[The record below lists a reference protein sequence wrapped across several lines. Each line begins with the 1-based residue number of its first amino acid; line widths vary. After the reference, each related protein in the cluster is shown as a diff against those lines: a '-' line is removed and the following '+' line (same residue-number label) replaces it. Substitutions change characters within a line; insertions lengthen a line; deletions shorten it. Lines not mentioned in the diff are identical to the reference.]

1 MDETVAGALEVVES
15 GGFAQ
20 HGAIN
25 AAKVVRFQ
33 HDEHLLAAVA
43 QSEVITADGQSVVW
57 AGRLLGLPI
66 PERVTGID
74 LMQRLLQVADE
85 RGLRVYLLG
94 ARPDVV
100 AAVADRLHREYPRA
114 EIAGARHGYFGDDE
128 EPAIVESIAE
138 AQPHFLFV
146 AIESPKKELFLAR
159 NRGAFGSCFAVGV
172 GGTFDVLAG
181 RVKRAP
187 ELAQRFNR
195 GHQNDEHP
203 FEGGMYTIESYL
215 EYHGEKL
222 GRRFDANTYIVLS
235 RVMNYHDVGRG
246 RGLRLPDGGHLHRP
260 GRGREP
266 D

>member
-1 MDETVAGALEVVES
+1 VIEERPLRPDRRQHFAAVPVDLLTMDETIAGALEVVES
-15 GGFAQ
+15 GAFAQ

-25 AAKVVRFQ
+25 TAKVVRFQ
-33 HDEHLLAAVA
+33 DDEQLLAAVA

-57 AGRLLGLPI
+57 AGRLLGLAI

-85 RGLRVYLLG
+85 RGLRVFLLG

-100 AAVADRLHREYPRA
+100 EAVADRLRREYPRA
-114 EIAGARHGYFGDDE
+114 EIVGARHGYFDDDE
-128 EPAIVESIAE
+128 EAAIVESIAE
-138 AQPHFLFV
+138 ARPHFLFV

-187 ELAQRFNR
+187 ELAQRLGLEWFFR
-195 GHQNDEHP
+195 MIQEP
-203 FEGGMYTIESYL
+203 RRLGMRYFAGNSRFVLLVIRQWARS
-215 EYHGEKL
+215 
-222 GRRFDANTYIVLS
+222 RRS
-235 RVMNYHDVGRG
+235 
-246 RGLRLPDGGHLHRP
+246 
-260 GRGREP
+260 
-266 D
+266 